1 MRKQGNYLWKTI
13 QSTIKIAKLYTNIH
27 AIKVIN
33 ESSINTKVN
42 ENDKQMIDKKELD
55 ISMSDYNNKDNIN
68 NNHCNKVNY
77 QENINIFLPEFKKMH
92 SRSHYISENNISL
105 LCNINNYN
113 NNKLNSDKK
122 EQNYEKANLNSL
134 NLLRANTANINNIY
148 YTNNNI
154 NVNQTPKSKK
164 DEIRKWLSR
173 I

>member
-1 MRKQGNYLWKTI
+1 MENY
-13 QSTIKIAKLYTNIH
+13 SEYYKIAKLYTNIH
-27 AIKVIN
+27 AMKVIN
-33 ESSINTKVN
+33 ESSINTKIN
-42 ENDKQMIDKKELD
+42 ENEKQMLDKKELD
-55 ISMSDYNNKDNIN
+55 SSMSDYNNKDNIN
-68 NNHCNKVNY
+68 NNQCNKVNY
-77 QENINIFLPEFKKMH
+77 QENNNIFLPEFKKMH
-92 SRSHYISENNISL
+92 SKSHYISENNISL

-134 NLLRANTANINNIY
+134 NLLRANTANFNNIY

-154 NVNQTPKSKK
+154 NINQTPKSKK